1 MCTLVTWAYTLKFN
15 RGEGWGDSCLSV
27 RFGSAS
33 AVQMVEFLSFIPRHE
48 SRYEF
53 PVSFLVSIKKM
64 NKVFFSNGAES
75 IMPHTAATDPSS
87 PLGTLPSPSLR
98 YRMMALLR
106 DPDSSTFP

>member
-1 MCTLVTWAYTLKFN
+1 MCILVTWVYTLKFN

-64 NKVFFSNGAES
+64 NKVFFLMVQNQLCS
-75 IMPHTAATDPSS
+75 IRLLLIRH
-87 PLGTLPSPSLR
+87 LR
-98 YRMMALLR
+98 
-106 DPDSSTFP
+106 

>member
-1 MCTLVTWAYTLKFN
+1 MQTEGKMLTEDCRSGVKGRLGSKTTRPPLVWRPIVMRILVTWVYTLKFN

-64 NKVFFSNGAES
+64 NKVFF
-75 IMPHTAATDPSS
+75 
-87 PLGTLPSPSLR
+87 
-98 YRMMALLR
+98 
-106 DPDSSTFP
+106 

>member
-1 MCTLVTWAYTLKFN
+1 MRILVTWVYTLKFN

-64 NKVFFSNGAES
+64 NKVFF
-75 IMPHTAATDPSS
+75 
-87 PLGTLPSPSLR
+87 
-98 YRMMALLR
+98 
-106 DPDSSTFP
+106 